1 MIKDFEKWRE
11 VMVLIIELLKF
22 SIEKVLKKYRKWF

>member
-11 VMVLIIELLKF
+11 VVVLELAKF
-22 SIEKVLKKYRKWF
+22 SVEKVLKKYGK